1 MKEEQK
7 TIEPEI
13 VDEIPQQEKNS
24 VKIGKNKKGLSWV
37 LLTLAVIYILSPID
51 IVPDFLPILGWL
63 DDFLVG
69 ALAVINFINQQKQ
82 K

>member
-1 MKEEQK
+1 MSKNQEP
-7 TIEPEI
+7 IEPEI
-13 VDEIPQQEKNS
+13 VDEIPQQENKS
-24 VKIGKNKKGLSWV
+24 VKIDKNKKGLSWV
-37 LLTLAVIYILSPID
+37 LLILAVIYILSPID

-69 ALAVINFINQQKQ
+69 ALALINFINQQK

>member
-1 MKEEQK
+1 MKKEQEA
-7 TIEPEI
+7 IEPEI
-13 VDEIPQQEKNS
+13 VDEIPKQENNS
-24 VKIGKNKKGLSWV
+24 VKIDKNKKGLSWV

-69 ALAVINFINQQKQ
+69 ALAVINFINQQK

>member
-1 MKEEQK
+1 MEKEQEA
-7 TIEPEI
+7 IEPEI
-13 VDEIPQQEKNS
+13 VDEIPKQENKS

-51 IVPDFLPILGWL
+51 IVPDFFPILGWL

-69 ALAVINFINQQKQ
+69 ALAVINFINQQK